1 MRIVFKKMCS
11 AFHNF
16 DLQLG
21 LIDALP
27 YFTASIFALALATFA
42 DWLLT
47 HGHLS
52 LTNTR
57 KMLIFVSM
65 VGPAIGFVALGQ
77 VGCNYYLAGTVIL
90 MTVTLNTVA
99 TTGQMVII

>member
-1 MRIVFKKMCS
+1 MFS
-11 AFHNF
+11 FSHNF

-27 YFTASIFALALATFA
+27 YFTASIFAMALATLA

-57 KMLIFVSM
+57 KMLMCVSM

-77 VGCNYYLAGTVIL
+77 VGCNYYLAGSVIL